1 MKKLIG
7 LLTLAI
13 IVLAGCGASSSDED
27 TKVTLTY
34 ATPDNG
40 PNVEFQ
46 QQIVDDY
53 NASQDEVEV
62 VLQAYGSAF
71 DQKFSASA
79 GTDSAP
85 DIVKVWNFSA
95 YSQLLLPLNDYLSN
109 LDNYDDFYPA
119 LWQYTSVG
127 DNVYGVP
134 IGWSTRAFYVDEA
147 KVAESGIE
155 VDPNDWSLQQ
165 LEDITSSLPDEQG
178 LYALYDYQ
186 AYPLESFAWIF
197 GSEGWI
203 DNDGNANLTD
213 PAIIEMLKAYQKM
226 IYQDKSVKLNST
238 DSAAIDQ
245 DFATGNYAFMDY
257 GYWLA
262 PTIAAANPNFAVYPF
277 PGKDGGTGPS
287 AIHASALSVTND
299 SQYPEQAMD
308 FINYYTSY
316 ETVSKLT
323 EFEMPVLQSVA
334 ADMNIADDPLYA
346 PYFKTLEVSDGYQ
359 SSMLKTDNWGEVDAL
374 ISEMIQNIIMDE
386 NADVEAITD
395 EYNEKLEALLG
406 QE

>member
-1 MKKLIG
+1 MKKIIS
-7 LLTLAI
+7 LLALAI
-13 IVLAGCGASSSDED
+13 IVLAGCGTNAEDED
-27 TKVTLTY
+27 SKVTLTY
-34 ATPDNG
+34 ATPDSG

-53 NASQDEVEV
+53 NASQDDVEV

-85 DIVKVWNFSA
+85 DIVKVWNYSA
-95 YSQLLLPLNDYLSN
+95 YSQLLLPLNDYVKK
-109 LDNYDDFYPA
+109 LDNYNDFYPA

-127 DNVYGVP
+127 DETYGIP

-147 KVAESGIE
+147 KAAESGVEINP
-155 VDPNDWSLQQ
+155 DDWSLQD
-165 LEDITSSLPDEQG
+165 LEDATSKLPDEQG
-178 LYALYDYQ
+178 VYALYDYQ

-213 PAIIEMLKAYQKM
+213 PAIVDMLTAYHNM
-226 IYQDKSVKLNST
+226 IYKDKSVKLNST

-245 DFATGNYAFMDY
+245 DFATGNFGFMDY

-262 PTIAAANPNFAVYPF
+262 PTIADADPNFAVYPF

-287 AIHASALSVTND
+287 VIHASALSITKD
-299 SQYPEQAMD
+299 SQHPEEAMD

-316 ETVSKLT
+316 DTITELT

-334 ADMNIADDPLYA
+334 KDMKLDEDPLYA
-346 PYFKTLEVSDGYQ
+346 PYFKTLEASEGYQ

-374 ISEMIQNIIMDE
+374 ISEMIQNIIMNE
-386 NADVEAITD
+386 NADITAITND
-395 EYNEKLEALLG
+395 YNEQLKVLLG